1 MNKQEF
7 LAELRKRLSGLP
19 QADIEERIVFYSE
32 MIDDRT
38 EEGSTEEEAVSAIG
52 FVDDVVSQIFSETP
66 LTKLVKEKVKPE
78 SMGNRITDIRLSYLA
93 SSAFGS
99 GNHCVGGIYR
109 DMVGDHYVVR
119 C

>member
-38 EEGSTEEEAVSAIG
+38 EE
-52 FVDDVVSQIFSETP
+52 
-66 LTKLVKEKVKPE
+66 
-78 SMGNRITDIRLSYLA
+78 
-93 SSAFGS
+93 
-99 GNHCVGGIYR
+99 
-109 DMVGDHYVVR
+109 
-119 C
+119 